1 MYRIHQL
8 RLQYFKGFQTKGTFT
23 LEGRNVL
30 LYGTNGSGKSSL
42 YWALYTMLQASIKPD
57 GVADAQRRY
66 FGPYDANLPNTHQS
80 LRNAYAPTLGGP
92 APQEELETTLEI
104 ECRDQQNS
112 ALPPRHFRLS
122 QSSSLGYD
130 AASLVS
136 LQETTLASDFLYYRQ
151 LQDFSLT
158 SNKNAVNLWP
168 VFLRDLFPYDRK
180 PGAPASPGNTFESR
194 LRELLRTFPRKP
206 NGTPKSSS
214 FRVYI
219 DWETQAQQFNSDIGL
234 YLDGL
239 EQSANGLLNGA
250 FSDGENKLTIRFLWN
265 SPDDP
270 RQLTGKLVGNLN
282 HQLSIDEQVAELRAD
297 RPTSLRLSFRV
308 EMWDAAGNILAASD
322 RPQSFLNEAR
332 LTRVALSVRIAALL
346 NRLPTNDLRLLC
358 LDDLLVSLDSS
369 NRWLVIRWLFDSTA
383 NLGQKFQIL
392 FFTHDRELY
401 RLMRHQ
407 IEVNRQENKW
417 CYYEL
422 FANENHTKEPSI
434 LPTSNAYL
442 DRARTAFES
451 SPPDFPSC
459 ANYLRKEVERLL
471 KRFLPPPAQRKK
483 SSSSETIGER
493 SLGELIKQLIE
504 LHEKQEPKEPLGDL
518 EKLDLYRELHLN
530 PLSHD
535 NPGTAIYQKE
545 LRELMDSIVPNLT
558 RFDHQI
564 LLPLRE
570 YGETFIELHQTEAD
584 GSGLIQRHLLRLHE
598 PLRALVFPSGRVSV
612 THPLAQWKGRIKNDG
627 TLEVLPNDAKTPI
640 VLDKLY
646 KMICDKSRGKLQK
659 ETKFWELLITSN
671 RV

>member
-8 RLQYFKGFQTKGTFT
+8 RLHYFKGFQTKGTFA

-66 FGPYDANLPNTHQS
+66 FGPYEASQPNTHQS
-80 LRNAYAPTLGGP
+80 LRNAYAPPLVGP
-92 APQEELETTLEI
+92 APLEELETALEI
-104 ECRDQQNS
+104 ECRDKQNP
-112 ALPPRHFRLS
+112 ALPLRRFRLA
-122 QSSSLGYD
+122 QSSSLGYT
-130 AASLVS
+130 AADLVS

-180 PGAPASPGNTFESR
+180 PGAPASPGNTFENR
-194 LRELLRTFPRKP
+194 LRELLITFPRKP

-214 FRVYI
+214 FKVYI
-219 DWETQAQQFNSDIGL
+219 DWETRAQQFNSDIGL

-239 EQSANGLLNGA
+239 EQSANELLNGA
-250 FSDGENKLTIRFLWN
+250 FSDGENNLTIHFLWN
-265 SPDDP
+265 SPNDP
-270 RQLTGKLVGNLN
+270 RQLTGKVVGNLS
-282 HQLSIDEQVAELRAD
+282 HQLSIDEQVAELRSD

-308 EMWDAAGNILAASD
+308 EMRDAAGTLLAASD

-369 NRWLVIRWLFDSTA
+369 NRWLVLRWLFDPA
-383 NLGQKFQIL
+383 NNLGQKFQIL

-407 IEVNRQENKW
+407 IEVYRQERHW

-422 FANENHTKEPSI
+422 FANEDHAKEPSI
-434 LPTSNAYL
+434 LPTANAYV
-442 DRARTAFES
+442 DRARRAFNAM
-451 SPPDFPSC
+451 PPDFPSC

-471 KRFLPPPAQRKK
+471 KRLLPPVSQLKPKAGSDQ
-483 SSSSETIGER
+483 IIER
-493 SLGELIKQLIE
+493 SMGELIKGLIE
-504 LHEKQEPKEPLGDL
+504 LHRENKEPLGKL
-518 EKLDLYRELHLN
+518 AHLDLYRDLHLN

-545 LRELMDSIVPNLT
+545 LREIMDDIIPTLASY
-558 RFDHQI
+558 RQDI
-564 LLPLRE
+564 LFPLH
-570 YGETFIELHQTEAD
+570 ETSETYIELHHPEVAD
-584 GSGLIQRHLLRLHE
+584 PSIIQKHLIRLYE
-598 PLRALVFPSGRVSV
+598 PLRAFIFPSGKSIILS
-612 THPLAQWKGRIKNDG
+612 PSPQAEWKARLKDDG
-627 TLEVLPNDAKTPI
+627 TIDESAKGPKNRMA
-640 VLDKLY
+640 LSKLY
-646 KMICDKSRGKLQK
+646 TDLLNQSRGTLIRDD
-659 ETKFWELLITSN
+659 EYWLLLIASN
-671 RV
+671 AR

>member
-8 RLQYFKGFQTKGTFT
+8 RLHYFKGFQTKGTFA

-57 GVADAQRRY
+57 GVGDAQRRY
-66 FGPYDANLPNTHQS
+66 FGPYEANQPNTHQS
-80 LRNAYAPTLGGP
+80 LRNAYAPPLVGP
-92 APQEELETTLEI
+92 APLEVLETALEI
-104 ECRDQQNS
+104 ECRDKQNP
-112 ALPPRHFRLS
+112 ALPLRRFRLA
-122 QSSSLGYD
+122 QSSSSGY
-130 AASLVS
+130 AAADLVS

-206 NGTPKSSS
+206 NGSPKAST
-214 FRVYI
+214 FRVYV
-219 DWETQAQQFNSDIGL
+219 DWEKQAQQFNSDISL

-239 EQSANGLLNGA
+239 QQSANNLLNGA
-250 FSDGENKLTIRFLWN
+250 FRDGENQLTVRFLWN

-270 RQLTGKLVGNLN
+270 RQLTGAVVGKLN

-297 RPTSLRLSFRV
+297 QPTRLRLSFRV
-308 EMWDAAGNILAASD
+308 EMRDAAGNLLAASD

-369 NRWLVIRWLFDSTA
+369 NRWLVLRWLFNPA
-383 NLGQKFQIL
+383 NNLGQKFQIL

-407 IEVNRQENKW
+407 IEVYRQENEW

-422 FANENHTKEPSI
+422 FANEDHAKEPAV
-434 LPTSNAYL
+434 LPTSNTYR
-442 DRARTAFES
+442 DRARQAFNADT
-451 SPPDFPSC
+451 PDFPSG

-471 KRFLPPPAQRKK
+471 KRFLPPTDVIQ
-483 SSSSETIGER
+483 ER
-493 SLGELIKQLIE
+493 SDNGQVVERPLEGFIQAMNK
-504 LHEKQEPKEPLGDL
+504 HFSDSGEPLGVLD
-518 EKLDLYRELHLN
+518 KLKLYKDLHLN

-535 NPGTAIYQKE
+535 NPGTAIYQQE
-545 LRELMDSIVPNLT
+545 LREIMDEIIPALDQLRNEIRVPLQEIGITLAELKLT
-558 RFDHQI
+558 DSD
-564 LLPLRE
+564 
-570 YGETFIELHQTEAD
+570 GIEQVF
-584 GSGLIQRHLLRLHE
+584 RLELYE
-598 PLRALVFPSGRVSV
+598 PLRVMHFPSGKT
-612 THPLAQWKGRIKNDG
+612 THSNPKGRWKGRIKADN
-627 TLEVLPNDAKTPI
+627 TLEEAPRDSREMLPLNKI
-640 VLDKLY
+640 Y
-646 KMICDKSRGKLQK
+646 KQICLKSQGKLTQIPD
-659 ETKFWELLITSN
+659 FFLSITP
-671 RV
+671 V